1 MKTRP
6 LKLVLARTYGR
17 AEAWSRWKLVRERQ
31 PNYQFKLHFQDSE
44 KGSNSETGRL
54 RHSRERLVGH
64 HWRVEATD

>member
-17 AEAWSRWKLVRERQ
+17 AEAWSRWKLICKCQR
-31 PNYQFKLHFQDSE
+31 NYQFELHFQDSE
-44 KGSNSETGRL
+44 KGSDSETGTLCR
-54 RHSRERLVGH
+54 SIERLVGH